1 MIIIILPNAARQ
13 GFLPSSCL
21 PSLPFSS
28 LVKRVSVIRQ
38 CRETEAL
45 LKVSQVPR
53 GIHTAASEDPP
64 QMAKRR
70 LSVTTEHLQS
80 SSWVKMKVLR
90 RELSLGSTGY
100 KDRKT
105 QGQGDWRTQ
114 GERSSLDSPPT
125 QTLFILHVNRGKVKK
140 YFAPLSEFS
149 VLNLLFFLVMGY
161 LPVISKLADRLRGY
175 TIPFKSPNPLTF
187 TLNWFRCQTH
197 M

>member
-70 LSVTTEHLQS
+70 LRATTEHLQP
-80 SSWVKMKVLR
+80 SSWMQMKVLR

-105 QGQGDWRTQ
+105 QRQGDWRTQ
-114 GERSSLDSPPT
+114 GERSSLDSPPR
-125 QTLFILHVNRGKVKK
+125 QTLFILQVNQGESQEI
-140 YFAPLSEFS
+140 FCT
-149 VLNLLFFLVMGY
+149 
-161 LPVISKLADRLRGY
+161 
-175 TIPFKSPNPLTF
+175 TI
-187 TLNWFRCQTH
+187 
-197 M
+197 